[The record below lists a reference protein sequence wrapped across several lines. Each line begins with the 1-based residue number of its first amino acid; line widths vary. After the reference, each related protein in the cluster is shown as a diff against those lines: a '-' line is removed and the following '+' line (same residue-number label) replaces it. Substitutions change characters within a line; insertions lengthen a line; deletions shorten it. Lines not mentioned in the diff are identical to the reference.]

1 MIGRDSNGAVLF
13 MATQQSSS
21 PFVVDLA
28 EANACLLAL
37 NSALSHGFRK
47 IIIEGD
53 SLSIVIS
60 KLKSKSIPNTSLG
73 FILDDILKLA
83 SSLDF

>member
-53 SLSIVIS
+53 SLSIIS